1 MITFNEFLTEGTASW
16 DGMRFT
22 VTPVSSRGGLTI
34 QFLPD
39 SRTLDKASTADLAA
53 AIKLKLD
60 KKMPIMS
67 EAFYH
72 DTSFEGAGIA
82 FTLDPYEFS
91 TIISKQLK

>member
-22 VTPVSSRGGLTI
+22 VNSVSSRAGLTI

-39 SRTLDKASTADLAA
+39 SQTLDKASKADLAA
-53 AIKLKLD
+53 AIKTKLD

-67 EAFYH
+67 EAFYN

-91 TIISKQLK
+91 NIISKQLK